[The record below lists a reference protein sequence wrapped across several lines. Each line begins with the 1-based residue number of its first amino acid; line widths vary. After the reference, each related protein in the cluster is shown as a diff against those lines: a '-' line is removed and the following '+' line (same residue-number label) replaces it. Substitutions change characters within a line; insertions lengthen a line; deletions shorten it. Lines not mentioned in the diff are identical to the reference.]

1 MTLCIALSLGISS
14 SVHALSLSE
23 ALDHALRHDASY
35 AAKISESRMAA
46 EQPIQAQAQL
56 YPSIALSARQLNQS
70 YQQPSIANPNQR
82 NSVHESA
89 RSYYLQLSQPVYNP
103 KLWRNLSLAEQKVI
117 HAKLNEEQ
125 ALQGLIL
132 RLVES
137 YLSIILQHNYLT
149 LSQETQKTSEER
161 LEQVTAA
168 MSVGYASQLD
178 VYSLQAERDDMIARA
193 LFDEQQLQL
202 AKKQLSQLTG
212 LLITDR
218 LPPIKVTPSALVNAL
233 GIDAESFR
241 LLHEQNLEVKLKQ
254 LERDMAGAE
263 LASREAEH
271 YPNVTLGSYYSQ
283 SEGTNYFAQKFDDQV
298 VYLEVHVPLYQ
309 GGMTESRLREGKGQ
323 VQSLQ
328 QQLTAQTREAEK
340 RIAQALSTIQTTS
353 QRLDAID
360 KAVQSGKLYLES
372 IEEGFRLGLRDMS
385 EISLAK
391 ARLLNNQRE
400 QIKTQIDFVTA
411 IVGLYYHSGQLTPA
425 VIAQLSS
432 TLARGKGVGEQR

>member
-1 MTLCIALSLGISS
+1 
-14 SVHALSLSE
+14 
-23 ALDHALRHDASY
+23 
-35 AAKISESRMAA
+35 
-46 EQPIQAQAQL
+46 
-56 YPSIALSARQLNQS
+56 
-70 YQQPSIANPNQR
+70 
-82 NSVHESA
+82 
-89 RSYYLQLSQPVYNP
+89 
-103 KLWRNLSLAEQKVI
+103 VI

-323 VQSLQ
+323 VQ
-328 QQLTAQTREAEK
+328 R
-340 RIAQALSTIQTTS
+340 
-353 QRLDAID
+353 
-360 KAVQSGKLYLES
+360 SGKLSPKPTERFVDIVEYRGNGSGELAEATAK
-372 IEEGFRLGLRDMS
+372 GWRVLGVKNVP
-385 EISLAK
+385 SLAH
-391 ARLLNNQRE
+391 
-400 QIKTQIDFVTA
+400 
-411 IVGLYYHSGQLTPA
+411 GLDG
-425 VIAQLSS
+425 AQYFAECGIHA
-432 TLARGKGVGEQR
+432 ARGHRRDVLDMFNDRRSEHGWTP